1 MSNHWLNIL
10 LEDYEGHMNHK
21 NVQQLDALAALFK
34 DAVGICRPE
43 SISIIGI
50 AGGNGIDQIDY
61 QITNRIV
68 GIDINPQYLN
78 EVRRR
83 FSHLSNLE
91 LYCLDLQT
99 ERVTSLPTTLVH
111 AALIFEHTGLEPAL
125 RNVLPL
131 VEKDGKFSVVLQL
144 PSQLEQDVSPTGF
157 LSLQTL
163 KQDFRLI
170 DPDEFTQL
178 MRLNGFQLLQK
189 SCYSLPAGKALWW
202 GLFERH

>member
-1 MSNHWLNIL
+1 MSNHWLNIP
-10 LEDYEGHMNHK
+10 LEDYEGHMSHK

-34 DAVGICRPE
+34 NALAICRPE
-43 SISIIGI
+43 NISIVGI
-50 AGGNGIDQIDY
+50 AGGNGIDQIDHE
-61 QITNRIV
+61 TTKRIV
-68 GIDINPQYLN
+68 GLDINPQYLN

-83 FSHLSNLE
+83 FRHLSTLE
-91 LYCLDLQT
+91 LDCLDLQT
-99 ERVTSLPTTLVH
+99 ERASSSPTTLVH

-125 RNVLPL
+125 SNVLPL

-144 PSQLEQDVSPTGF
+144 PSQLEQDVSLTGF
-157 LSLQTL
+157 SSLQTL

-178 MRLNGFQLLQK
+178 MTQNDFHLFQK
-189 SCYSLPAGKALWW
+189 SCHSLPAGKALWW